1 MDDKL
6 HDEIDF
12 REDMRD
18 KTTQLVQEIVK
29 EKFQD
34 ALELTGNVTKAMEL
48 VALWLENEL
57 ADLTTEAVRIGYKL
71 ARDRNGN

>member
-12 REDMRD
+12 REDLRD
-18 KTTQLVQEIVK
+18 RTTALVQEIVK

-34 ALELTGNVTKAMEL
+34 ALELTKNVPKAMEL
-48 VALWLENEL
+48 VALWLGNEL
-57 ADLTTEAVRIGYKL
+57 ADLTTEAVRTSYKL
-71 ARDRNGN
+71 ARERNG